1 MADHL
6 AARVASE
13 PEMETWEPRG
23 LSIVCFRVVPG
34 RLRGDE
40 AALDALNR
48 AVLTRVQLGGRALVT
63 GTVVRG
69 RFWLRACIVNHR
81 HDGGGRRRAGGRGA
95 GGSGAD
101 RVTRA
106 ATALCQARC
115 RVIPEDESPTQDR
128 AFGGTS

>member
-48 AVLTRVQLGGRALVT
+48 AVLTRVQLGGRAFVT

-81 HDGGGRRRAGGRGA
+81 TTEADVDALVDAVLAEVGR
-95 GGSGAD
+95 
-101 RVTRA
+101 
-106 ATALCQARC
+106 
-115 RVIPEDESPTQDR
+115 IE
-128 AFGGTS
+128 